1 MKYCTIYLLEAAQC
15 DHKTVQ
21 WRVGVLLLFLHLE
34 PLGHLTKRTTLLNL
48 HLCVLV
54 SLIRKMVVYSCQ
66 YLVDNSFQSKH
77 VRGDGGSTILYIYTV
92 PARYRPLFG
101 LGYYSSIGDISSR
114 YGTY

>member
-77 VRGDGGSTILYIYTV
+77 VRRDLSSTMLYMFVSLVGSKLKLDCVYFVCLIV
-92 PARYRPLFG
+92 WAR
-101 LGYYSSIGDISSR
+101 
-114 YGTY
+114 